1 MQLPQAF
8 NSDVCNGMTG
18 RVKVLGYRLA
28 EVVADVSQM
37 LRKRNREGPGCLTNI
52 DEVTRLTGDGI
63 YQVVALTHE
72 SPLDRHVTIGTSN
85 GGVSAQKG
93 ACLATVSGSGE
104 CAWCGVGMTTEAGV
118 YENLTSVPVFHESH
132 QRPITKGRANCSAVW
147 QTGRLCGW

>member
-1 MQLPQAF
+1 MVPVKSLGDVRLHVFSPKGVPMQLPQAF

-63 YQVVALTHE
+63 DQVVALTHE
-72 SPLDRHVTIGTSN
+72 SPLDRHI
-85 GGVSAQKG
+85 
-93 ACLATVSGSGE
+93 
-104 CAWCGVGMTTEAGV
+104 
-118 YENLTSVPVFHESH
+118 
-132 QRPITKGRANCSAVW
+132 
-147 QTGRLCGW
+147 